1 MLDIRLIRQ
10 EPEKVKEGLA
20 AKKADQLIIDEV
32 LALDEKRRSVCQETE
47 ALKARKNEVSR
58 LIPQHMKAGEK
69 DQAEILK
76 AESKTLGDQ
85 IKSLD
90 DALRALEASQEEIL
104 LGLPNLPHPTTP
116 YGLNEEANVVAR
128 TWNEP
133 KTFPFPARSH
143 WDLGANAGILDLER
157 GVKLSGSGFFVLRG
171 LGAKLERALMAWM
184 LDTHTQKNGYE
195 EVAVPYLVTRKTM
208 TGTGQLP
215 KFEDDLYRLSEDDLF
230 LVPTAEVPV
239 TNLYAEEILPY
250 DALPMKF
257 AAATPCFRR
266 EAGSSGKEVR
276 GISRVH
282 QFNKIEMVQYVDPEK
297 ADEALESLTR
307 NATELLEALGLPYRV
322 LSLCTGDIS
331 FSAAKCYDLEIWA
344 PGMDRWLEV
353 SSCSTFGDF
362 QARRANIRFRREQG
376 AKPEFVHTLNGS
388 GLALPR
394 IIIGIIENYQQ
405 PNGSI
410 EVPAVLRPYMG
421 CDVIPAGKS

>member
-10 EPEKVKEGLA
+10 EPEKVKAGLV
-20 AKKADQLIIDEV
+20 AKKADAAVVDEV
-32 LALDEKRRSVCQETE
+32 LALDEKRRGALQEAET
-47 ALKARKNEVSR
+47 LKARRNEISK

-69 DQAEILK
+69 DQAETLK
-76 AESKTLGDQ
+76 AESKTVGDR
-85 IKSLD
+85 IKALD
-90 DALRALEASQEEIL
+90 EELRELEATQDGL
-104 LGLPNLPHPTTP
+104 LLRMPNLPHPTTP
-116 YGLNEEANVVAR
+116 VGASEADNVVAR
-128 TWNEP
+128 TWGEP
-133 KTFPFPARSH
+133 KSFPFPARSH
-143 WDLGANAGILDLER
+143 WDLGVSAGILDIER

-171 LGAKLERALMAWM
+171 LGAKLERALMAFF

-195 EVAVPYLVTRKTM
+195 EVAVPYVVSRKSM
-208 TGTGQLP
+208 TGTSQLP
-215 KFEDDLYRLSEDDLF
+215 KFEEDLYKLHEDDLF
-230 LVPTAEVPV
+230 LIPTAEVPV
-239 TNLYAEEILPY
+239 TNLYGEEILSA
-250 DALPMKF
+250 DELPMKF
-257 AAATPCFRR
+257 VAATPCFRR

-282 QFNKIEMVQYVDPEK
+282 QFNKVEMVQYADPEK
-297 ADEALESLTR
+297 SDEALESLTR

-331 FSAAKCYDLEIWA
+331 FGAAKCYDLEIWA

-362 QARRANIRFRREQG
+362 QARRANIKFRREAG

-394 IIIGIIENYQQ
+394 ILIGLIENYQQ

-410 EVPAVLRPYMG
+410 VIPEVLCPYMG
-421 CDVIPAGKS
+421 CDVIPPGKL